1 MLGAQIHEAGEAA
14 NPGHGQI
21 EQDEIH
27 LVIITQLLRQGVE
40 IGAFD
45 DGAAGDSAR
54 NGLTQGAANQR
65 VVVGYNNPGR
75 SAHDKSS
82 PQRCSYWRTL
92 LQSCQLPYS

>member
-1 MLGAQIHEAGEAA
+1 
-14 NPGHGQI
+14 
-21 EQDEIH
+21 
-27 LVIITQLLRQGVE
+27 
-40 IGAFD
+40 
-45 DGAAGDSAR
+45 
-54 NGLTQGAANQR
+54 